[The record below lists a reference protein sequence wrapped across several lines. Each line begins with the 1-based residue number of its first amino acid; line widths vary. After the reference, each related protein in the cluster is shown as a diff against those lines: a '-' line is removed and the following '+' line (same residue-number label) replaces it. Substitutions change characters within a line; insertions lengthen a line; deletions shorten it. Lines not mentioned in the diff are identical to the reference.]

1 LPETRPLKALAFIA
15 NEADPPDHKNW
26 EEIMLVSQVLAAKGD
41 RVFTAA
47 PGETLEAA
55 ASLLF
60 SRGIGSLVVM
70 DEGEVAGIISER
82 DIVRGLAQEGAEAL
96 RRPVSA
102 FMSQDVVF
110 ALPSESVDDLLTR
123 MTDRRIR
130 HLPVCED
137 RALLGLVSIGDLVK
151 TKIAESEAEAEHL
164 RAYIAS

>member
-1 LPETRPLKALAFIA
+1 ME
-15 NEADPPDHKNW
+15 D
-26 EEIMLVSQVLAAKGD
+26 
-41 RVFTAA
+41 
-47 PGETLEAA
+47 
-55 ASLLF
+55 
-60 SRGIGSLVVM
+60 
-70 DEGEVAGIISER
+70 GEVAGIISER

-102 FMSQDVVF
+102 FMSRDVVF
-110 ALPSESVDDLLTR
+110 ALPSETVDDLLTR

-137 RALLGLVSIGDLVK
+137 RTLLGLVSIGDLVK